1 MNRKS
6 FLEKSGIS
14 ISALLMSGIT
24 NNLQAGV
31 FPHENFTQETFIDNQ
46 EYDVVVIGGSY
57 AGLSASMSLARC
69 LRKVLV
75 IDAGKP
81 RNAMVSKAN
90 NLFGNDGVKP
100 SVLQKSVKDQLNRYK
115 QYLNYYNG
123 TVIKTQGTDMGF
135 TVTVNNDQNITCKKI
150 VFATGCTD
158 PLPAIK
164 GFKEQWGKNI
174 HHCPYCHGFE
184 STEGKTLLIS
194 NGFEGTSLMG
204 SVAHWC
210 KDLTFCTNGYSE
222 INSDITDFFKK
233 ENITL
238 LTDSV
243 KQIVSAKSGNIEY
256 VEFSNGNKIQ
266 FQHIYFQSNPIY
278 QTDLITNMGCKTDE
292 SKRVE
297 TNDFMETSKSG
308 LYAIGDISNKSMEQI
323 IWAANS
329 GLMAAVS
336 INNALIAEKYKAQ
349 KR

>member
-1 MNRKS
+1 MNRKY

-14 ISALLMSGIT
+14 IFALLMGGIT
-24 NNLQAGV
+24 NKLHPSV
-31 FPHENFTQETFIDNQ
+31 FSSEHFITATFIDNQ

-57 AGLSASMSLARC
+57 AGLSVSMSLARC

-100 SVLQKSVKDQLNRYK
+100 SIMQNSVKDQLKRYK

-123 TVIKTQGTDMGF
+123 TVSKAEGSDLGF
-135 TVTVNNDQNITCKKI
+135 TVTINNGQKVTCKKI

-158 PLPAIK
+158 PLPAIE

-184 STEGKTLLIS
+184 STEGRTLVIS
-194 NGFEGTSLMG
+194 EGFEGTILMG

-210 KDLTFCTNGYSE
+210 KDLTFCTNGFSKLN
-222 INSDITDFFKK
+222 NSITDFFTK

-238 LTDSV
+238 ITDSV
-243 KQIVSAKSGNIEY
+243 KQIVSAKNGDIDY

-266 FQHIYFQSNPIY
+266 FNHIYFHSNPIY
-278 QTDLITNMGCKTDE
+278 QTVLLTNMGCKIDE
-292 SKRVE
+292 SKRME
-297 TNDFMETSKSG
+297 TNDFMETNQKG
-308 LYAIGDISNKSMEQI
+308 VYAIGDISNKSMEQI

-329 GLMAAVS
+329 GLMAAVG
-336 INNALIAEKYKAQ
+336 INNELIAEKYKG
-349 KR
+349 